1 MPPMNAPQPVPSLL
15 LSAAERG
22 GPDLSIIV
30 PTFNERDNIA
40 ELVSRVAACLPGVAW
55 ELVFVDDDS
64 PDGTAELA
72 RQIGRADPRVR
83 CIQRIGRRGLASAC
97 IEGMLA
103 SSAPVLAVMDA
114 DLQHDERI
122 LPRMLL
128 TLRQG
133 GLDVVVGSRHVP
145 GGGLG
150 DFAPHRV
157 LISRIATRL
166 SQLVVPATLKDPMSG
181 FFMIT
186 REAFMGC
193 VRGLS
198 GMGFKI
204 LVDLFAS
211 SPRPLRF
218 AEVPYTFRDR
228 LAGQSKLDG
237 QVAWDYGMLLLDK
250 LIGHLVPVRFIAF
263 CLIGGL
269 GVGVHLTV
277 LGALHRG
284 AGVDFLSA
292 QLAATVVAMVFNFSI
307 NNLVTYRDRRLAG
320 LRWLGGLASF
330 GLACSVG
337 AVANLG
343 LASFLFDRQQGWLLA
358 AVAGILVG
366 AVWNYAVTSV
376 YTWGRPRRA
385 ALARA
390 G

>member
-30 PTFNERDNIA
+30 PTFNERDNVA
-40 ELVSRVAACLPGVAW
+40 ELVRRVAACLPGVAW

-72 RQIGRADPRVR
+72 RQIGRVDPRVR

-103 SSAPVLAVMDA
+103 SNAPVLAVMDA

-133 GLDVVVGSRHVP
+133 GLDVVVGSRHAE
-145 GGGLG
+145 GGGMG
-150 DFAPHRV
+150 GFAPHRV
-157 LISRIATRL
+157 LISRLAARL

-181 FFMIT
+181 YFMIT

-269 GVGVHLTV
+269 GVGVHLSV

-292 QLAATVVAMVFNFSI
+292 QLAATVIAMVFNFSI

-390 G
+390 A